1 MSEVQIRTSFV
12 LEGLQA
18 LLSEARR
25 FGGEVAAELGRSSQ
39 QVKQSASGIQYFVD
53 AAGRARDASGRFI
66 SAAEL
71 AAAGVQ
77 KVGDLAQYAGRKLDM
92 MDAAVMGVAASLT
105 GTLTNA
111 LGAAAAGLK
120 GMVGDYLQLDTQ
132 IRLAAAAAGEQGGYE
147 RLAKVIDKVGIDAAG
162 TTLQVSQM
170 ATSLVRAGFSL
181 SEVEKSLPG
190 IVRGAE
196 ATGTAYETMGNIVG
210 NTLRGFALE
219 TKETARVVDVLV
231 KTANGSNASIEGLGY
246 TMQYAAPVAKSLG
259 ISLEEVAAAAG
270 LMANAG
276 IDGSTAGTGLRFGL
290 PRLQMAAAGASGE
303 LLGLQRGQE
312 HLVKSMKVL
321 GESIV
326 GPTGKLLNMKDVFLK
341 LKEGFAKFGAT
352 QQVEIA
358 KAIFGDDAG
367 SKFLA
372 ILNQSEKSIRSMFDA
387 IKSNKGATDEAFKA
401 QQGPQQEI
409 NRLTG
414 TLNSLGTT
422 MGGVIMG
429 ALLPG
434 VKALNAVAGAVSGLP
449 GPIKIGVASLVAL
462 YAAVVTAQVGLLALN
477 RTLMF
482 VTGAET
488 ARAAWTMVAATLSG
502 PVVQGAAAARNA
514 LMGLMAGMQIASAA
528 GGIGAVVKLLL
539 PGMLQLAVA
548 LGLAAAAWAVFNA
561 LTNDGKKELA
571 DATQKAEKL
580 KQEIN
585 RKSELG
591 LDTTAAKMKL
601 VNLEKQIAELKK
613 KAAEGSIIDNVKGGI
628 DVVGEANKLGRGAG
642 VVGNLLGITRTGGA
656 EIVGQ
661 LQAVAKQ
668 YGLTAE
674 QARALYYDALAISKI
689 KNPETATYGE
699 IAKAMEKLPELAEKW
714 TGKMATGSKAATG
727 AAVKIPKTTID
738 SLKSALQEAQT
749 AVGKIDINDKA
760 GLAKAEAKVTALQR
774 QIASIEQ
781 SAKLAAANM
790 GDATLNTLRMAL
802 QAAQEAVSNV
812 PVGDTSR
819 MRAAQEEVRRLQKQV
834 NDAEMTDLERQQK
847 LRERLFNQATQE
859 LEVAKQQLSVENQRN
874 GLISTRIQLQQQVMD
889 AISNRAQAQEGLVR
903 SEFELVKARGGYE
916 LQQAEAHLQV
926 MKQAGATSENI
937 GIQERYIA
945 ELKAQARQVEI
956 NAMAA
961 EIAAA
966 QNRFQIETA
975 MLQLKQRGQLL
986 EAQSAVRSSRMQEL
1000 EAAGK
1005 LLSLRQQLA
1014 DLNAKGDA
1022 TPEQLNAMNQQIAL
1036 QQQVIGLNRMQ
1047 TTEAQNKV
1055 QALGT
1060 IFGLEQQ
1067 TLGLQQQAQANGLQS
1082 KAAAQGFE
1090 QALSGSLT
1098 SLQDAAG
1105 NGLQLSDSLRSSET
1119 AAQAVLGYISA
1130 GAETIRL
1137 YGDLPAPMYEAAD
1150 AAASM
1155 ANGLATAQANAVG
1168 LLATMQAIA
1177 ATPKARWAG
1186 GGVSAGERY
1195 QVNELGQES
1204 LLSGGRLSLIR
1215 AGRSAMW
1222 TAPTSGVVLPAGITE
1237 ELASQGMIEGASNI
1251 RRSAGGTM
1259 TAGQVART
1267 GGGVIGR
1274 QIARLAAATGR
1285 LEQRMSEL
1293 VAKRWDVT
1301 VAMPSNA
1308 GALRLSQAYS

>member
-514 LMGLMAGMQIASAA
+514 VAGLMAGIAAETA
-528 GGIGAVVKLLL
+528 GVGTLTAVLGAGL
-539 PGMLQLAVA
+539 
-548 LGLAAAAWAVFNA
+548 LGLAAAIALGAVAWAGFNA

-571 DATQKAEKL
+571 EATKSAEKL

-613 KAAEGSIIDNVKGGI
+613 KAAEGSIIDQVKGGI

-714 TGKMATGSKAATG
+714 TGKMVTGSKAATD
-727 AAVKIPKTTID
+727 AAVKIPKTTIE

-749 AVGKIDINDKA
+749 AVGKIDINDKD

-834 NDAEMTDLERQQK
+834 NDAELTDLERQQK
-847 LRERLFNQATQE
+847 LHERLFNQATQE

-903 SEFELVKARGGYE
+903 SEFDLVKARGGYE

-1204 LLSGGRLSLIR
+1204 LLHNGRLSLIR

-1222 TAPTSGVVLPAGITE
+1222 TAPTSGVVLPAGITA